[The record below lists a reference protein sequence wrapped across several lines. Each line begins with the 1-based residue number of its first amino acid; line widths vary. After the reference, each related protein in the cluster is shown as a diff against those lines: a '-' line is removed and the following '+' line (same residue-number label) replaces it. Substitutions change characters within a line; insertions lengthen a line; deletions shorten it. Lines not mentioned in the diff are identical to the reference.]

1 MFTTIKLF
9 RNYIFYVVH
18 IIYLSL
24 RETAGFVAIFLFLNL
39 ITKEDSHSRVAP
51 SE

>member
-1 MFTTIKLF
+1 MGLLVKKNRIIYFI
-9 RNYIFYVVH
+9 VVH

-24 RETAGFVAIFLFLNL
+24 RKTAGFVAIYLFLNL
-39 ITKEDSHSRVAP
+39 ITKEDSRSRVAP